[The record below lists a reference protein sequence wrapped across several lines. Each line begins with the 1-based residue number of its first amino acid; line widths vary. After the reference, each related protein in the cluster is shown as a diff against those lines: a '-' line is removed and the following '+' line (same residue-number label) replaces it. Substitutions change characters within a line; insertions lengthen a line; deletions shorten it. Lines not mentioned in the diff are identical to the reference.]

1 MQLGEQGEQDEP
13 HEQDSVAVGLM
24 GTAQPGPHRG
34 AGHLRAAIRRTN
46 LLPAFLVLTV
56 MMVALWL
63 AGMPFLQ
70 ALTISTAVKIALVL
84 LELRRLPAPDPEV

>member
-1 MQLGEQGEQDEP
+1 MRQGEQDERQER
-13 HEQDSVAVGLM
+13 HERDGVTVGLM
-24 GTAQPGPHRG
+24 GTARPEPRRG
-34 AGHLRAAIRRTN
+34 AGQLRAVIRRTN

-70 ALTISTAVKIALVL
+70 ALTISTAVKVALVL
-84 LELRRLPAPDPEV
+84 LELRRLPDPEA

>member
-1 MQLGEQGEQDEP
+1 MPQAGEHG
-13 HEQDSVAVGLM
+13 V
-24 GTAQPGPHRG
+24 TAPTIATASRHRSR
-34 AGHLRAAIRRTN
+34 AGHLRTAIRRTN

-63 AGMPFLQ
+63 MGMPFLQ

-84 LELRRLPAPDPEV
+84 LELRRLPTPPDS

>member
-1 MQLGEQGEQDEP
+1 MRQGDQDER
-13 HEQDSVAVGLM
+13 HERHERDGVVVGLT
-24 GTAQPGPHRG
+24 GTARPEPRRG
-34 AGHLRAAIRRTN
+34 AWHLRAAIRRTN

-70 ALTISTAVKIALVL
+70 ALTISTAVKVALVL
-84 LELRRLPAPDPEV
+84 LELRRLPDPEA